1 MTILSA
7 LRAWWLERR
16 IQAAWK
22 RVQAA
27 QLDGT
32 AYALRKA
39 LWAELVRLHSMR
51 SLEQV
56 ERLERAKG
64 LR

>member
-1 MTILSA
+1 MNLPPILH
-7 LRAWWLERR
+7 AWWLERR

-27 QLDGT
+27 QRDRT
-32 AYALRKA
+32 TYARRKA
-39 LWAELVRLHSMR
+39 LWAELVRLHGMR
-51 SLEQV
+51 SPGTV
-56 ERLERAKG
+56 ARLERARG

>member
-7 LRAWWLERR
+7 LHAWWLERR

-27 QLDGT
+27 QRDRT
-32 AYALRKA
+32 TYARRKA
-39 LWAELVRLHSMR
+39 LWAELVRLHGMR
-51 SLEQV
+51 SPRQV
-56 ERLERAKG
+56 DRLERAKG

>member
-27 QLDGT
+27 QRDRT
-32 AYALRKA
+32 TYARRKA

-51 SLEQV
+51 SLERV